1 MFYRERNAFVKP
13 QGYTQFIMVENTECK
28 HKFVCLQENSQGIFN
43 YLNHY
48 LII

>member
-1 MFYRERNAFVKP
+1 MFYQERNAFVKP